1 MKNTITIDKNLQY
14 VPIVSSEDTGTNE
27 IWLVFLNIPDN
38 GYIDVYYG
46 CDYRQQYQ
54 ISAGVP
60 WLLPEIYCSDGDMV
74 KFRWYLDEEEQSGF
88 ISLVGDESL
97 YKNLVIA
104 KKSNTLLVCD
114 GSLKPI
120 KTDYTLELAKLI
132 SNHTGATSKYCYED
146 LLLLRNTMV
155 GILTEKGVDIDANAT
170 IEDISKVIGSLNGPK
185 SYIELNGT
193 IISKGHYLYFNGT
206 QEGG

>member
-1 MKNTITIDKNLQY
+1 MKNTITIDKNLNFAP
-14 VPIVSSEDTGTNE
+14 VVNSEDTGTNE
-27 IWLVFLNIPDN
+27 IWLNFLNIPEN

-46 CDYRQQYQ
+46 CDYREQYQ
-54 ISAGVP
+54 IFAGVP
-60 WLLPEIYCSDGDMV
+60 WLLPEKYRSDGDMV
-74 KFRWYLDEEEQSGF
+74 KFRWYLDDEEQSGF

-120 KTDYTLELAKLI
+120 KTEYNVELAKLI

-155 GILTEKGVDIDANAT
+155 GILTEKGVDIDTNAT
-170 IEDISKVIGSLNGPK
+170 IEDISKVIGSLGAPK
-185 SYIELNGT
+185 GYIP
-193 IISKGHYLYFNGT
+193 ISSMYFKQGENVYS
-206 QEGG
+206 GGVE